1 MNNQQSARANYVK
14 TRKASSQAA
23 PVQGLPVQDSP
34 AQDLNAI
41 AIVGMGCRFPGG
53 ANSPQAFWELLK
65 TGTDAITEVP
75 ADRWDVDAYY
85 DPNLDSETAMNTRW
99 GGFIDNIDQ
108 FDRLLFNISA
118 AEAATMDP
126 QQRLLLEVAWEA
138 IESAG
143 INPERVAGSKTG
155 VFVGS
160 WVYDYYKLL
169 AGPPSRGGTGV
180 ASSMTANRLSH
191 ALDLRGPSLSIDTA
205 CSSSLVAVHTACQS
219 LRVGDSDMA
228 LAGGVNL
235 ILAPD
240 WTITLSQAGMMADD
254 GRSKTFDSRANG
266 YVRGE
271 GCGLVMLKRLAD
283 AQADGDP
290 ILGIIRGSAVNQDG
304 RTKAITAPNGEAQQ
318 SVIRDALERAQV
330 APEQIDYVEAHG
342 TGTPLGDKTEVHS
355 LVSVLRAG
363 RSSEEQ
369 EREPCFFGS
378 VKANIGHLEAAAG
391 IAGLIKAILCLQ
403 QGQVPPQ
410 LHIKQLNP
418 NIDLPEGQ
426 FAIAT
431 PERPYQRQAAPRFAG
446 VNSFGYGGT
455 NAHIILEAP
464 HPVAPE
470 PSQAQNA
477 VVERPLHLLC
487 LSAKKEKTLQELASL
502 YQEQL
507 SQDPDRALA
516 DLCYSANTGRSH
528 LDARLAIVAD
538 SSEALLQKL
547 QAFLAGE
554 ETEGLRSQTLKSKQ
568 KASPKVTF
576 VFSGQGSRYIGIA
589 RELYETQP
597 TFRATLD
604 RCNALLQ
611 EHLQHSLLEVL
622 TNDGSE
628 SAWFKDTLYREP
640 MIFALEYALAQQWLS
655 WGIEPEAVLG
665 YGIGEYTAACISGVF
680 DLETG
685 LALAV
690 KRGELLDQLQKSHA
704 KAAVYAEA
712 EFAPWQSVAQSPL
725 AQSRSGRVG
734 GLNSSQGGHPASVNG
749 TALQSVAS
757 EAISSDRFP
766 YDAAYQNH
774 LMNIM
779 LDGFESMMQQL
790 TFAAPTLPF
799 ISGMTGHFF
808 PVGEIPNARHW
819 RQQLQGTL
827 QFNSGIQ
834 AAAELGC
841 NFFLEVGAQ
850 SVLTGLAKHCLP
862 KEGTTWLT
870 SLSRSTDNWQS
881 LLSCLQVLYIN
892 GANVDW
898 EGFDADYAHQRVS
911 LPTYPFQRK
920 RCWLDAS
927 QMKSAFSEGISEGI
941 SANIY

>member
-1 MNNQQSARANYVK
+1 MNNYQSARDNYVQ
-14 TRKASSQAA
+14 TRNSTRPGQAA
-23 PVQGLPVQDSP
+23 
-34 AQDLNAI
+34 AQKDLEAI
-41 AIVGMGCRFPGG
+41 AIIGMGCRFPGG
-53 ANSPQAFWELLK
+53 ANTPQAFWELLK

-85 DPNLDSETAMNTRW
+85 DPNLDSEDSMNTRW

-118 AEAATMDP
+118 AEAAAMDP

-219 LRVGDSDMA
+219 LRLGDSNMA

-240 WTITLSQAGMMADD
+240 WTITLSQAGMMAND

-318 SVIRDALERAQV
+318 EVIRAALERAQV

-355 LVSVLRAG
+355 LVSVLSAG
-363 RSSEEQ
+363 RSTEEQ
-369 EREPCFFGS
+369 EPCFFGS

-391 IAGLIKAILCLQ
+391 IAGLIKATLCLQ

-410 LHIKQLNP
+410 LHIQELNP
-418 NIDLPEGQ
+418 NIELPEGK

-431 PERPYQRQAAPRFAG
+431 PEQPYQRQAMPRFAG

-464 HPVAPE
+464 EPVPTE
-470 PSQAQNA
+470 QPQAQNA
-477 VVERPLHLLC
+477 MVERPLHLLC
-487 LSAKKEKTLQELASL
+487 LSAKKEKTLQQLVSL
-502 YQEQL
+502 YKDQL
-507 SQDPDRALA
+507 SQDPERALA

-554 ETEGLRSQTLKSKQ
+554 ETEGLRTQTIKSKQ
-568 KASPKVTF
+568 KATPKVAF

-604 RCNALLQ
+604 RCDALLQ
-611 EHLQHSLLEVL
+611 EHLQRSLLSVL
-622 TNDGSE
+622 THETSE
-628 SAWFKDTLYREP
+628 VAWLKDATYREP
-640 MIFALEYALAQQWLS
+640 VIFALEYALAQQWLA
-655 WGIEPEAVLG
+655 WGIEPESVLG
-665 YGIGEYTAACISGVF
+665 YGIGEYTAACIAGVF
-680 DLETG
+680 SLETG
-685 LALAV
+685 LALAAE
-690 KRGELLDQLQKSHA
+690 RGKLLQVLPKNQA
-704 KAAVYAEA
+704 RAAVYAEA
-712 EFAPWQSVAQSPL
+712 ELIPSAFPHQPQSLLSN
-725 AQSRSGRVG
+725 
-734 GLNSSQGGHPASVNG
+734 GLGSAKFTNPASVVEPV
-749 TALQSVAS
+749 LQSLTA
-757 EAISSDRFP
+757 EFISSDRFTVDP
-766 YDAAYQNH
+766 EHHSH
-774 LMNIM
+774 LSRMM
-779 LDGFESMMQQL
+779 LDAFENMATSH
-790 TFAAPTLPF
+790 TFSTPQIPF
-799 ISGMTGHFF
+799 ISGTTGALL
-808 PVGEIPNARHW
+808 PDGMIPDAQYW
-819 RQQLQGTL
+819 RKQLCGAL
-827 QFNSGIQ
+827 QFEGGIQ
-834 AAAELGC
+834 AAVQLGC
-841 NFFLEVGAQ
+841 NFFLEVGPQ
-850 SVLTGLAKHCLP
+850 SVLTKLAKHCLP
-862 KEGTTWLT
+862 KEGTAWLT
-870 SLSRSTDNWQS
+870 SLSQSKDNWQS

-892 GANVDW
+892 GVNVDW

-927 QMKSAFSEGISEGI
+927 QMKPTFTDGSSAASLC
-941 SANIY
+941 